1 MDAKTIAAK
10 QFARGAFGSY
20 KSDDVD
26 AFFQEVSGYVK
37 MLEKERDDLKR
48 DLKVLAEKTEEYRA
62 SEEAVQEAL
71 VKAQKYGNKII
82 NDAKLEAEEISNAA
96 KLKAQETVT
105 VAQEKAYA
113 ISNEAMEQTEQLI
126 RELKNKAL
134 GELNE
139 LKQKTAIERKSMEQA
154 KHAASSFKADLF
166 ELYRA
171 HLDLINR
178 IPDISE
184 TDYVP
189 ETLPELEAQPDVS
202 EPEQAEQPAVE
213 AAEPE
218 AVPEEPVK
226 ETEPQEA
233 EPTEEPEA
241 EPVPEEEKEEENEPE
256 QVTIESA
263 LRERVQEE
271 ESESKAQPKNAEGD
285 TTVIPTESIDG
296 DRTPDDVRRT
306 MQNTAKPVYGRK
318 FTDLKFGSG
327 K

>member
-1 MDAKTIAAK
+1 MDARTIAAK
-10 QFARGAFGSY
+10 QFVRGAFGSY

-26 AFFQEVSGYVK
+26 AFFQEVSSYVRK
-37 MLEKERDDLKR
+37 LEKECDGLKQDLQA
-48 DLKVLAEKTEEYRA
+48 LAEKTEEYRA
-62 SEEAVQEAL
+62 SADAVQEAL
-71 VKAQKYGNKII
+71 IKAQKYGNKII
-82 NDAKLEAEEISNAA
+82 NDAKLEAEEIDNAA
-96 KLKAQETVT
+96 KLKAQETIT
-105 VAQEKAYA
+105 LAQEKAYA

-139 LKQKTAIERKSMEQA
+139 LKQKTAIERKSMEKA

-166 ELYRA
+166 ELYRT

-189 ETLPELEAQPDVS
+189 ETLPELEAAEQPVAS
-202 EPEQAEQPAVE
+202 EPEEQPEEPVVEEEAVTQEPAGE
-213 AAEPE
+213 ADAETKEPE
-218 AVPEEPVK
+218 AVKEPIPE
-226 ETEPQEA
+226 QES
-233 EPTEEPEA
+233 
-241 EPVPEEEKEEENEPE
+241 EPE

-263 LRERVQEE
+263 LREHAQEE
-271 ESESKAQPKNAEGD
+271 QPQETEKPEKKSQPENTDGD
-285 TTVIPTESIDG
+285 TMVIPTENIDG